1 MTALRIAFTELRRI
15 TASRGARLVVIALA
29 LVPTIYAGL
38 YLYANHDPYGRLRDV
53 PAAIVIE
60 DTGADNPVDGSRI
73 EAGTAVADHLVDSH
87 SFDWAKVDRSS
98 AEQGVEDGTYDFA
111 LVIPRDFSASLTSS
125 ADSDPRQAQ
134 LRMLTNDANSYLS
147 TTIADT
153 VTGNVRDAIAEKVS
167 QEATTSF
174 LLGIAELRTGLEKG
188 AIGAGDVADGIQQA
202 QYGARRLS
210 NGADRLATGATS
222 LSDGAGRLEEGL
234 ATLQTS
240 TADLPTQTRDLATG
254 ARKVA
259 DGNARIATLGDEAAA
274 AVHLVNTQYDDR
286 RADLV
291 SAMQSMGLTS
301 TQRARLL
308 GIYDRV
314 GGRIDSADSRAGRLS
329 AQLDELSTGANAV
342 ADGTETLATAMPGL
356 ASGISTAHDGAST
369 LATGSDSLARGAK
382 KLGTGADQLGTG
394 LGKLKTGATKLQTS
408 LQDGADQ
415 IPTTTDATRQRIAN
429 TIADPVDVR
438 STSQASAGSYGA
450 GLAPFFMSLAAWIG
464 GYVLFLLVRPLSTRA
479 LAANQTPIRVALGG
493 WFPPALVGLGQV
505 TLMTLVVAFAIK
517 IHPANLAATWVF
529 LLLIS
534 ATFVAI
540 IHLLNALLGS
550 AGQFLGL
557 VLMVV
562 QLVTAGGT
570 FPWQTIPEPLHWA
583 HHVLPMSYAVDG
595 LRQLM
600 YGGAST
606 RIWADVLVLAIYLGA
621 TLALTG
627 LVARRHRVWT
637 PARVD
642 PQVAL

>member
-15 TASRGARLVVIALA
+15 TASRGARVVVLALI

-53 PAAIVIE
+53 PAAIVVE
-60 DTGADNPVDGSRI
+60 DTGADNPVGGDRI
-73 EAGTAVADHLVDSH
+73 EAGKAVADQLVDSH
-87 SFDWAKVDRSS
+87 SFNWAKVDRTT
-98 AEQGVEDGTYDFA
+98 AESGVEDGTYDFA

-134 LRMLTNDANSYLS
+134 LRMLTNDVNSYLS

-153 VTGNVRDAIAEKVS
+153 VTGNVRDAIAERVS

-174 LLGIAELRTGLEKG
+174 LLGIADLRTGLEEG
-188 AIGAGDVADGIQQA
+188 ATGAGKVADGIQQA
-202 QYGARRLS
+202 QYGAHRLSTGADRLAAGATRLS
-210 NGADRLATGATS
+210 NGA
-222 LSDGAGRLEEGL
+222 GRLEAGL
-234 ATLQTS
+234 ATLETS
-240 TADLPTQTRDLATG
+240 TADLPTKTRTLATG
-254 ARKVA
+254 ARQVA
-259 DGNARIATLGDEAAA
+259 NGNARIATVGHEAAT
-274 AVHLVNTQYDDR
+274 AVHAIRSQYDDR

-291 SAMQSMGLTS
+291 QAMRTMNLT
-301 TQRARLL
+301 TAQRDRLL
-308 GIYDRV
+308 GIYDGV
-314 GGRIDSADSRAGRLS
+314 GDRIDTADTRARVLS
-329 AQLDELSTGANAV
+329 QQLDDLSTGADKV
-342 ADGTETLATAMPGL
+342 ADGNEALAAAMPDL
-356 ASGISTAHDGAST
+356 VAGISNAHDGAST
-369 LATGSDSLARGAK
+369 LSTGAASLASGAE
-382 KLGTGADQLGTG
+382 KLGTGIDQLGTG

-415 IPTTTDATRQRIAN
+415 IPTTNDATRERIAN

-479 LAANQTPIRVALGG
+479 LAANQTPLRVALGG
-493 WFPPALVGLGQV
+493 WVPPALVGLGQV
-505 TLMTLVVAFAIK
+505 SLMTLVVAFAIK

-540 IHLLNALLGS
+540 IHLLNALFGS

-557 VLMVV
+557 VLMVL

-570 FPWQTIPEPLHWA
+570 FPWQTIPVPLHWA

-606 RIWADVLVLAIYLGA
+606 RIWGDVLVLLLYLGV
-621 TLALTG
+621 TLLLTSM
-627 LVARRHRVWT
+627 VARRNRVWT
-637 PARVD
+637 PARVA